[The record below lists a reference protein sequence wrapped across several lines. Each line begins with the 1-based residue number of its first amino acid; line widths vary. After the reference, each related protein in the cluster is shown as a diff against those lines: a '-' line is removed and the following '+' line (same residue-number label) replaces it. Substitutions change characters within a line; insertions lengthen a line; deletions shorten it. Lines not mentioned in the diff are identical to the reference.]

1 MPAYD
6 SIGISAGVRT
16 LSSGI
21 VCPGCEQLFRPNRRN
36 QRHCRPSCRKLA
48 ERKTQTAK
56 LGALLERL
64 DPCDPGRPE

>member
-6 SIGISAGVRT
+6 SIGVSGGVRT

-21 VCPGCEQLFRPNRRN
+21 VCAGCERPFRPNRRN

-48 ERKTQTAK
+48 ERKAEAAR